1 VANDAFEKQSR
12 RTAVEPLDEIDPQEM
27 VSFVRARRF
36 IPGSQKRH
44 VSTATLHRWRLG
56 GLIRGC
62 EFRET
67 ASGRKQWFMP
77 GSELRRLALPRPAAA
92 AEVRS
97 LAQKRRDYE
106 RALAEARELGLIV
119 TTDEVGSAGLNPA
132 EPGRQGRRP
141 GPGDEQVPG
150 R

>member
-1 VANDAFEKQSR
+1 
-12 RTAVEPLDEIDPQEM
+12 M
-27 VSFVRARRF
+27 VSFARAARL
-36 IPGSQKRH
+36 IPGTHRKY
-44 VSTATLHRWRLG
+44 VSTSTLHRWRLDG
-56 GLIRGC
+56 VIRGC

-97 LAQKRRDYE
+97 PAQKRRDYE

-119 TTDEVGSAGLNPA
+119 TTDEVG
-132 EPGRQGRRP
+132 
-141 GPGDEQVPG
+141 
-150 R
+150 